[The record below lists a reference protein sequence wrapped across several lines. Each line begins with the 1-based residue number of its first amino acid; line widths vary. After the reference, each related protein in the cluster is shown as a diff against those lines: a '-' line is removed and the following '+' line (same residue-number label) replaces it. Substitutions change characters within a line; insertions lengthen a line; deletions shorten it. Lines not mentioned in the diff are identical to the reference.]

1 LIAVGNVFDHGSPWV
16 QDKQKMTIVEP
27 SLYSQR
33 FQAYISSILV

>member
-1 LIAVGNVFDHGSPWV
+1 MLDDGTPFV